1 MKLIPLLLIGILT
14 LSTIFFYAN
23 YQITKTEYHEYRNGI
38 FTRAYESILSDLTAY
53 LKTED
58 EAIASRVVARLSE
71 LPLSDGEIETA
82 RKLASDMTAGA
93 YDSEAKSRALT
104 YAETL
109 LRYLSGH
116 RTKIYTES
124 WRAAGM
130 GLPDYPEASLPAVAI
145 PDESPDP
152 AALRKEKAARLLG
165 NKSLVAY
172 TREEDGIPLYGY
184 RTASSYVEMTEEGR
198 LYRMLRLVSDGDA
211 FLSEE
216 EAVAKA
222 KTFLDEQ
229 GYHFGRFTAAEP
241 TERDYR
247 LRFWWDDGEAIVG
260 VSASTGEILSFQLA

>member
-14 LSTIFFYAN
+14 LTTIFFYAN

-82 RKLASDMTAGA
+82 RKLANDMTAGA
-93 YDSEAKSRALT
+93 YDPEAKSRALT
-104 YAETL
+104 YAEGL

-116 RTKIYTES
+116 RTKIYADS

-130 GLPDYPEASLPAVAI
+130 GLPAYPEADLPVAAI
-145 PDESPDP
+145 PDEPPDLTS
-152 AALRKEKAARLLG
+152 LRRKKATRLLG
-165 NKSLVAY
+165 NKSLIAY
-172 TREEDGIPLYGY
+172 TREEDGISLYGY